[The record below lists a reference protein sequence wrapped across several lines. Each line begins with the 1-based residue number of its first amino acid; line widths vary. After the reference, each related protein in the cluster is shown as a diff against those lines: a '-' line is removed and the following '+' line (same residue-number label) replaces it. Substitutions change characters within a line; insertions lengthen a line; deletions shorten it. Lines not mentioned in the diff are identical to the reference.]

1 MQKTLWKYKQETDVK
16 LDIQITISWAVS
28 EEYHVFIF
36 SLGYKLIIILLSDDM
51 LYILFE
57 MDMGIYHCTF

>member
-1 MQKTLWKYKQETDVK
+1 MEREVGRGIGMRNTCKSMADSCQCMTKPT
-16 LDIQITISWAVS
+16 TIKKKKENLKKIV
-28 EEYHVFIF
+28 
-36 SLGYKLIIILLSDDM
+36 IILLSDDM